1 MSEIDAEFLAVYVN
15 AGESFLNGD
24 GVFAVTAA
32 SGDITIN
39 GVSLVNHTHMSGAV
53 GKPDK

>member
-1 MSEIDAEFLAVYVN
+1 MSRGLGDVYKRQAPEIN
-15 AGESFLNGD
+15 A
-24 GVFAVTAA
+24 TAA